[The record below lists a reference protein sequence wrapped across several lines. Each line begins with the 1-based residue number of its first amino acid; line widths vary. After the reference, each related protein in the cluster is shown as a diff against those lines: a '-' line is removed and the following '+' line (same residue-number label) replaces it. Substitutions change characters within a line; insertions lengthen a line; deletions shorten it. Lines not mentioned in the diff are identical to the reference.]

1 MKNLLLSF
9 CVVVFLVNLVFA
21 QNKFPKAEIEE
32 IIRTSK
38 GTVGVGIQ
46 DLSNNKTFYFNKN
59 AKLPMQSVFKFPL
72 AMAMLDQVDK
82 GKFTLEQKILVTKK
96 DVTPDYYSP
105 IRDKYPE
112 GNVELTLAEIIQFA
126 VSKSDNVACDLLF
139 RLIGGPANVQKYMRN
154 LGVKDI
160 SIVYNEVDMQA
171 VWERQ
176 YENWCKPKAMLQLL
190 QIMNQGKKLSKTSN
204 DFLWKTMIETST
216 GPNRIKGLL
225 PANVSIAHKTGTG
238 GTNKQGI
245 TSAIN
250 DTGIIILPN
259 GKKFSIVV
267 FVSNSTDDSAKS
279 EEIIAKIS
287 KVTVDYFMR

>member
-9 CVVVFLVNLVFA
+9 YVILLFVVLSFA
-21 QNKFPKAEIEE
+21 QNNFPKAEIEE

-72 AMAMLDQVDK
+72 AMAVLDQVDK
-82 GKFTLEQKILVTKK
+82 GKFSLEQKILITKK

-112 GNVELTLAEIIQFA
+112 GNVELTLAEIIKYA
-126 VSKSDNVACDLLF
+126 VSNSDNVACDVLF
-139 RLIGGPANVQKYMRN
+139 RLIGGPANVQKYIRS

-160 SIVYNEVDMQA
+160 SVVYNEVDMQA
-171 VWERQ
+171 VWGRQ

-190 QIMNQGKKLSKTSN
+190 KIVSEGKKLSKTSN

-216 GPNRIKGLL
+216 GQNRIKGLL
-225 PANVSIAHKTGTG
+225 PANISVAHKTGTG
-238 GTNKQGI
+238 GTNDKGV

-259 GKKFSIVV
+259 GKKFSIFV

-279 EEIIAKIS
+279 EEIIAKIA
-287 KVTVDYFMR
+287 KVSADYFRK